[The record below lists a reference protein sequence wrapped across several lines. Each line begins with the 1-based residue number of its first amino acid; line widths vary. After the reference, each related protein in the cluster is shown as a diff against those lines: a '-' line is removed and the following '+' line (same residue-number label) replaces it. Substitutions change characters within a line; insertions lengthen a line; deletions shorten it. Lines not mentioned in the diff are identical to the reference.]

1 MLRVRPVVNTGHAA
15 AWAELL
21 LAIGLADLPH
31 GTSGERCFAA
41 GSGRVLLR
49 TAPSFAI
56 ELGFEVRDLDKFA
69 QWTRSDGTEVLLRTT
84 DAGPIGHITADDRL
98 EFTATPVNAGVT
110 AGSGLQS
117 TPGSLGVLAVWNTP
131 DVPGSAQTLRNIGA
145 IQSPGGPGAL
155 DAHFRAKHGGYVD
168 LRPAAAT
175 RVDLELGIDGDAGH
189 LAARLE
195 AAGLRPRFATGT
207 HGRTLL
213 VAHPDGG
220 DLRVAERHH
229 HAQGPAP
236 RE

>member
-1 MLRVRPVVNTGHAA
+1 MLRVRPVVGTPHAG

-21 LAIGLADLPH
+21 LALGLTELPAD
-31 GTSGERCFAA
+31 TDGERRLAA
-41 GSGRVLLR
+41 GSGRVLIR
-49 TAPSFAI
+49 PAPAFTVT
-56 ELGFEVRDLDKFA
+56 LGFEVRDLDKFA
-69 QWTRSDGTEVLLRTT
+69 QWTRGDGTEVLLRTS

-98 EFTATPVNAGVT
+98 EFTATPVDANVT
-110 AGSGLQS
+110 AGSGLHS

-145 IQSPGGPGAL
+145 IQSPGGQGASG
-155 DAHFRAKHGGYVD
+155 AHFRAKHGGYVD

-175 RVDLELGIDGDAGH
+175 GVDLEFGIDGDAGP

-207 HGRTLL
+207 NGRTLL

-220 DLRVAERHH
+220 DLLVAERHH
-229 HAQGPAP
+229 HAQSPAL